1 MFQAWSN
8 KKFDPWRT
16 KISNKDMYIP
26 VFEFMKS
33 TVILNL
39 KHGWCHL
46 LNFNNW
52 ILPIGNLANIRL
64 INRESSQSF
73 VLISIQ
79 IKKKNRLRIFSLLKF
94 KLNLFSLYLGFQNL
108 RERTISFPTWIW
120 MKGLRLNFE
129 AISSNCVTFS
139 SLENVKGD
147 KKELIS
153 LTRFK
158 SFYTSGFLM
167 FAWTIEKSSEM
178 KRVIYT

>member
-1 MFQAWSN
+1 MNPSDRKLGQYTFNKPRIKSIFCSHFHSN
-8 KKFDPWRT
+8 
-16 KISNKDMYIP
+16 
-26 VFEFMKS
+26 
-33 TVILNL
+33 L
-39 KHGWCHL
+39 
-46 LNFNNW
+46 
-52 ILPIGNLANIRL
+52 
-64 INRESSQSF
+64 
-73 VLISIQ
+73 
-79 IKKKNRLRIFSLLKF
+79 KKNRLRIFSLLKF